1 MLFVE
6 VVIVNW
12 SKRLKNFL
20 YLETKRQ
27 FQSIYFGEFPSTVK
41 LRYHCVEL
49 GKGWICAEQI
59 SEQRM
64 ETPGVILSLSKAVG
78 FW

>member
-12 SKRLKNFL
+12 PKRLKNCL

-41 LRYHCVEL
+41 LKYHHLEL
-49 GKGWICAEQI
+49 GTGWVCAVQI
-59 SEQRM
+59 SSQQRM
-64 ETPGVILSLSKAVG
+64 CAV
-78 FW
+78 WKSQV